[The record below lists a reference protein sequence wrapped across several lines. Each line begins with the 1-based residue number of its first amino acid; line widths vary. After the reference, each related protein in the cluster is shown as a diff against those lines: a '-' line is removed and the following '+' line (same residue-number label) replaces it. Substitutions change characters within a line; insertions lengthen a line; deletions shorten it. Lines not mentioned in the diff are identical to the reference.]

1 LRHGWNQWSCVILKP
16 DSMLLSSLVLMFLIS
31 ESQFVLKL
39 SSLTDRIIW
48 MILMKMLIRFC
59 QMMMEVEETCLLH

>member
-1 LRHGWNQWSCVILKP
+1 MI
-16 DSMLLSSLVLMFLIS
+16 LSSLVLMFLIS

-39 SSLTDRIIW
+39 SSLTDRIILL
-48 MILMKMLIRFC
+48 ILMKMLIHFC